1 MSTQPEFLLLL
12 ATVLAL
18 AATIQVL
25 TGFGFGLLALAIL
38 GAGMDLR
45 DAMVVIAPAGLLLNI
60 TLFLRLRKEFSLYDT
75 IYLLIACLVGVPA
88 GVWLLLNLG
97 PRSLRWLLAAV
108 MIGTVVHRVWMA
120 QRKRTHLWH
129 PVKAGIPCGLLSG
142 ILGGAFGAGG
152 PPVVTYL
159 VNRPVNR
166 FRHVATVQV
175 AAAIA
180 SLVRVGEF
188 ARGGLYRQAEGPA
201 ILAALFAVL
210 AGVLIGGRLL
220 NRFSDAGVR
229 RAVLG
234 LLFLGGLYYLHAAL
248 RAPGDAGAETAVP
261 AETLYP

>member
-1 MSTQPEFLLLL
+1 MSAHPEVLLLL
-12 ATVLAL
+12 FAVLGL
-18 AATIQVL
+18 AATVQVL

-38 GAGMDLR
+38 GVGMDLR
-45 DAMVVIAPAGLLLNI
+45 DAMVVIAPAGMILNI
-60 TLFLRLRKEFSLYDT
+60 VLFVRLRKEFSLEDT
-75 IYLLIACLVGVPA
+75 VPLLVACLVGVPA

-97 PRSLRWLLAAV
+97 PRSLRWLLAIV
-108 MIGTVVHRVWMA
+108 MIGTVVHRLWMA
-120 QRKRTHLWH
+120 RRKRMHLWH

-180 SLVRVGEF
+180 SFMRIGEF
-188 ARGGLYRQAEGPA
+188 ARSGLYRQADGTA
-201 ILAALFAVL
+201 ILAALLAVL
-210 AGVLIGGRLL
+210 AGVIVGERLL

-229 RAVLG
+229 RAVLV

-248 RAPGDAGAETAVP
+248 RDPHNAGAP
-261 AETLYP
+261 ADGRTEALHP

>member
-1 MSTQPEFLLLL
+1 MSAHPEVLLLL
-12 ATVLAL
+12 VAVLGL
-18 AATIQVL
+18 AATVQVL
-25 TGFGFGLLALAIL
+25 TGFGFGLIALAIL
-38 GAGMDLR
+38 GIVMDLR

-60 TLFLRLRKEFSLYDT
+60 VLFVRLRGEFSLEDT
-75 IYLLIACLVGVPA
+75 VPLLVACLIGVPA

-120 QRKRTHLWH
+120 QRQRAHPWH

-175 AAAIA
+175 AAALA

-188 ARGGLYRQAEGPA
+188 ARGGLYRQAEGTA
-201 ILAALFAVL
+201 ILAALLAVL
-210 AGVLIGGRLL
+210 AGVLVGGRLL

-229 RAVLG
+229 RAVLA

-248 RAPGDAGAETAVP
+248 RTPGDAGAEAGVP
-261 AETLYP
+261 AEALHP